1 MKEDKIFNNRYNA
14 GEIEYEVFGKIQIHD
29 KFLPKD
35 TFEEYVDNRLQ
46 EEIYELFIVSD
57 FYQIYSQSKKVSKG
71 DISRVYYY
79 FDAGLKNTKD
89 IPAIEKFIAVADFM
103 NISYDSLYEEL
114 APVYKEAILK
124 ELDNKYQIFNRKK
137 IKRLF

>member
-14 GEIEYEVFGKIQIHD
+14 GEIEYEVFGKLQIHD
-29 KFLPKD
+29 KFMPRD
-35 TFEEYVDNRLQ
+35 TFEEYMDNRLQ
-46 EEIYELFIVSD
+46 EEIYELFIISE
-57 FYQIYSQSKKVSKG
+57 FYEMYSQNKKVSKS

-79 FDAGLKNTKD
+79 FDGLIKNSKD
-89 IPAIEKFIAVADFM
+89 ISPIEKFIAVADFM
-103 NISYDSLYEEL
+103 NISYDSLYDEL

-124 ELDNKYQIFNRKK
+124 ELDNKYKIFNRRK